1 MDDNEYY
8 EKMRKRNLNRDTSW
22 LPKKVQQNYS
32 KWRVEQGREDA
43 EMLLE
48 KNGSSAADSGPSD
61 E

>member
-22 LPKKVQQNYS
+22 LPKKVQKDYS

-48 KNGSSAADSGPSD
+48 KSQDTANN

>member
-22 LPKKVQQNYS
+22 LPKKVQNDYS

-48 KNGSSAADSGPSD
+48 KNTDSALETGLNN

>member
-8 EKMRKRNLNRDTSW
+8 EKMRKMNLNRDTSW
-22 LPKKVQQNYS
+22 LPKKVQNDYS

-48 KNGSSAADSGPSD
+48 KNTDSALETGLNN